1 MNITSGVSKVIFDED
16 FDREFEKYRT
26 SNQNKI
32 NNTLREKALR
42 DEEEQKYVQGFT
54 SGAGGAY
61 TEMT

>member
-42 DEEEQKYVQGFT
+42 DEEE
-54 SGAGGAY
+54 
-61 TEMT
+61 